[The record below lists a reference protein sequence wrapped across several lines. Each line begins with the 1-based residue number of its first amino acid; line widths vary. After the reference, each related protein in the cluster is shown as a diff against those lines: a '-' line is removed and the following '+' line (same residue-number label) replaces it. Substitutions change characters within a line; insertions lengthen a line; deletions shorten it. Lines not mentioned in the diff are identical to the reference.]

1 MKYLLCIATYTA
13 CIYAVLKAIRW
24 TGRIEI
30 YEKGGVREPIWTK
43 MDEEEKTNENISQ

>member
-43 MDEEEKTNENISQ
+43 MDEEEKTDENISQ